1 MDLEMFANIIIATVT
16 VATFVNSILLKL
28 YNGKFKSY
36 YDEVFMLRKKVEMLD
51 KKIDE
56 LVERISKLE
65 QDVKWLVRLN
75 KR

>member
-1 MDLEMFANIIIATVT
+1 MDLETFANIIIATVT
-16 VATFVNSILLKL
+16 VATFINSILLKL
-28 YNGKFKSY
+28 YNGKFKNY
-36 YDEVFMLRKKVEMLD
+36 HDEVFMLRKKVETLD
-51 KKIDE
+51 KKMDE